1 MLYDWHKCFRFFD
14 KKFSEI
20 GVAMHSDVG
29 NKANFTL
36 NHYYK

>member
-1 MLYDWHKCFRFFD
+1 MFYRFFD

-20 GVAMHSDVG
+20 GVVMHSDTA